1 MNSTLILNQKKSRMT
16 LLDKKYW
23 TYSLLVLFSGL
34 LVNPAFGELTSFH
47 TNNNSFMMGDEIEF
61 SGTVEK
67 ESRGL
72 VTIVIRDQNNE
83 FVLLTQA
90 TINPDD
96 TFEKSIVIE
105 NKFTES
111 GTYNATGF
119 ILNMT
124 RGITSEFD
132 VSLNESKVII
142 EPIVETV
149 ESEIDNTQQNNH
161 LETEKN
167 NESIEKPKIIN
178 RDFVDANKDPSYY
191 IQRYYSEPE
200 YKSWFDRNYPG
211 QTIEE
216 TVGYTDNVEKIKSRV
231 QDIMDKEILPQAQAS
246 SIAESTQN
254 EVNNSEIAQTSL
266 VLAAI
271 GILFGAVYGVK
282 RQADSNS
289 RQILINR
296 NSIRIPKISNP
307 ITGSNPNEIL
317 QKRLT
322 KGEITLEEYERLKS
336 KID

>member
-1 MNSTLILNQKKSRMT
+1 MNKKR
-16 LLDKKYW
+16 YW
-23 TYSLLVLFSGL
+23 SYSLLLLFSGL
-34 LVNPAFGELTSFH
+34 LVNPAFGDLTSLH
-47 TNNNSFMMGDEIEF
+47 TNNNSFFIGDEIKF

-90 TINPDD
+90 TINHDD
-96 TFEKSIVIE
+96 TFEKSIVVE
-105 NKFTES
+105 NKFTEV
-111 GTYNATGF
+111 GIYNATGF

-124 RGITSEFD
+124 RGITTEFD
-132 VSLNESKVII
+132 VSLNESKTVADPILEAGEI
-142 EPIVETV
+142 EIG
-149 ESEIDNTQQNNH
+149 NTEQNSY
-161 LETEKN
+161 LETEKV
-167 NESIEKPKIIN
+167 NESKEKPKIIN
-178 RDFVDANKDPSYY
+178 RDFVDTNEDPSHY
-191 IQRYYSEPE
+191 IQRYYSEPA

-216 TVGYTDNVEKIKSRV
+216 TVGYTDNVEKIKSTV
-231 QDIMDKEILPQAQAS
+231 QNIMEKEILPQAQAS
-246 SIAESTQN
+246 SIVESTQN
-254 EVNNSEIAQTSL
+254 EVNSSEIAQTSL

-296 NSIRIPKISNP
+296 NNIRIPKISNP
-307 ITGSNPNEIL
+307 AISPTPSEIL
-317 QKRLT
+317 QKRLV
-322 KGEITLEEYERLKS
+322 KGEIALEEYERLRS